1 MAKTTIKVRH
11 QNGNTVVSNDK
22 GSEWSFGGRLDNET
36 AIASIVFFTIL
47 RNFDSAKNISDDFE
61 IELTMEIR
69 DNSGKNF
76 PTEHKAE
83 MHMKI
88 EDCGLSVRATN
99 CCKAAGLKTVGD
111 IVKLHP
117 SDLLKFRNFGMKS
130 IVELKEKIESL
141 GIKWN

>member
-69 DNSGKNF
+69 DNSCKIIS
-76 PTEHKAE
+76 KAE
-83 MHMKI
+83 LNKKI

-99 CCKAAGLKTVGD
+99 CCKAAELETVGD

-130 IVELKEKIESL
+130 IVEMKEYIESL

>member
-47 RNFDSAKNISDDFE
+47 RNFDSVKNFSDDFE

-69 DNSGKNF
+69 DNSGKIIS
-76 PTEHKAE
+76 KAE
-83 MHMKI
+83 LNKKI

-117 SDLLKFRNFGMKS
+117 SYLLKFRNFGMKS

>member
-1 MAKTTIKVRH
+1 MVLLKITCIYVKIY
-11 QNGNTVVSNDK
+11 VV
-22 GSEWSFGGRLDNET
+22 
-36 AIASIVFFTIL
+36 FTL
-47 RNFDSAKNISDDFE
+47 
-61 IELTMEIR
+61 
-69 DNSGKNF
+69 
-76 PTEHKAE
+76 KAE

-99 CCKAAGLKTVGD
+99 CCKAAGLETVGD

>member
-47 RNFDSAKNISDDFE
+47 RNFDSVKNFSDDFE

-69 DNSGKNF
+69 DNSGKIIS
-76 PTEHKAE
+76 KAE
-83 MHMKI
+83 LHKKI

-117 SDLLKFRNFGMKS
+117 SYLLKFRNFGMKS
-130 IVELKEKIESL
+130 IVELKEKIKSL

>member
-47 RNFDSAKNISDDFE
+47 RNFDSVKNVSDDFE

-69 DNSGKNF
+69 DNSG
-76 PTEHKAE
+76 TIISKAE
-83 MHMKI
+83 LNKKI

-99 CCKAAGLKTVGD
+99 CCKAAGLETVGD

>member
-47 RNFDSAKNISDDFE
+47 RNFDSVKNFSDDFE

-69 DNSGKNF
+69 DNSGKIIS
-76 PTEHKAE
+76 KAE
-83 MHMKI
+83 LHKKI

-117 SDLLKFRNFGMKS
+117 SYLLKFRNFGMKS

>member
-47 RNFDSAKNISDDFE
+47 RNFDSVKNFSDDFE

-69 DNSGKNF
+69 DNSGKII
-76 PTEHKAE
+76 PKAE
-83 MHMKI
+83 LNKKI